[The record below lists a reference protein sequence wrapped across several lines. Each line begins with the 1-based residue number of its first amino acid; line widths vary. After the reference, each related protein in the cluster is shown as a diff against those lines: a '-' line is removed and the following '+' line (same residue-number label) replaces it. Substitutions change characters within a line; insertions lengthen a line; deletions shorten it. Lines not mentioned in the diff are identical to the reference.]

1 MSELQRLRDRVE
13 ELEALLGLT
22 EDIPDEIVPA
32 ELAIRSNHNG
42 YFGPKVKAIIGML
55 LARPFV
61 TASTLY
67 DAIYGA
73 LPEADQPNPRNIP
86 VLLSR
91 SRKIMRAHG
100 VEITT
105 MWGKG
110 WYLDGP
116 NKQKLAAIVCRLRS
130 ARDAA

>member
-55 LARPFV
+55 LARP
-61 TASTLY
+61 
-67 DAIYGA
+67 
-73 LPEADQPNPRNIP
+73 RNIP